1 MGGGA
6 EEMEREGSVAEGGNI
21 WNKPLPDDV
30 TTVAIQT
37 IQLLNRKNLRSKTFA
52 KISDYGTFPV
62 AVATTRS
69 FLMLNWSRT
78 TRSSSERSRLGRPL
92 F

>member
-1 MGGGA
+1 MGSGA

-37 IQLLNRKNLRSKTFA
+37 IQLLNRKIFDQKHSPKYLIMVPFQL
-52 KISDYGTFPV
+52 P
-62 AVATTRS
+62 
-69 FLMLNWSRT
+69 
-78 TRSSSERSRLGRPL
+78 
-92 F
+92 